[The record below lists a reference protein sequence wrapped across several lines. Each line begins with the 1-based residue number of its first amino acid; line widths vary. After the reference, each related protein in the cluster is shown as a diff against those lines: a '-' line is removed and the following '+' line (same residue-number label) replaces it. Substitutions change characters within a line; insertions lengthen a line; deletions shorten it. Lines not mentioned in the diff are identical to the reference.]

1 MSANEKRFNFQA
13 IDWKDSNL
21 RKPLILLG
29 ARQFGKTY
37 LLKDFGKSNYQNTAY
52 ISFESNQEYLEIFKR
67 DKNPNRII
75 KELSYLLKLKIEPQK
90 TLIIFDDV
98 QKAPDVICSLKY
110 FCEDANE
117 YHIACAATSLENSSL
132 QHKVFPV
139 GKVNFLDVYP
149 LTFSEFLGAIGENF
163 LQAYLHDYD
172 TLEPVSTPTY
182 NDLVDKLKLYLTIG
196 GMPKALN
203 AYLKDDD
210 LGTVDD
216 VLSGIINDYYLNFL
230 QGPLIKPYPKIKA
243 IFDSLPTQLSK
254 ENKKFLFNLV
264 KVGARAREYEDALQ
278 WLVNA
283 RVFYKIYRNKAPKL
297 PVSAYD
303 DLSAFKMYLVDVGM
317 LRRLSKLSAYAIS
330 EGNRLFSE
338 FKGALTENF
347 VLEQLVTQFEMPR
360 YWSVLNPPHE
370 VDFLIQKDNDIIPIE
385 VKSDANIRSRSLQKY
400 QELFKDDIKLRVWF
414 SLENLKLDGNLLN
427 IPLFMANEASR
438 LIEMAY
444 KQLGIK

>member
-1 MSANEKRFNFQA
+1 MKRDLISKL
-13 IDWKDSNL
+13 IDWKVSNL

-230 QGPLIKPYPKIKA
+230 QGPSIKPYPKIKA

-400 QELFKDDIKLRVWF
+400 QELFKDDIKLRVRF

>member
-1 MSANEKRFNFQA
+1 MKRDLISKL

-132 QHKVFPV
+132 QHKVFSV

-230 QGPLIKPYPKIKA
+230 QGPSIKPYPKIKA

-400 QELFKDDIKLRVWF
+400 QELFKDDIKLRVRF

>member
-1 MSANEKRFNFQA
+1 MKRDLISKL

-196 GMPKALN
+196 GIPKALN

-230 QGPLIKPYPKIKA
+230 QGPSIKPYPKIKA

-400 QELFKDDIKLRVWF
+400 QELFKDDIKLRVRF

-427 IPLFMANEASR
+427 IPLFMAHEASR

>member
-1 MSANEKRFNFQA
+1 MKRDLISKL

-230 QGPLIKPYPKIKA
+230 QGPSIKPYPKIKA

-303 DLSAFKMYLVDVGM
+303 NLSAFKMYLVDVGM

-400 QELFKDDIKLRVWF
+400 QELFKDDIKLRVRF

>member
-1 MSANEKRFNFQA
+1 MKRDLISKL

-230 QGPLIKPYPKIKA
+230 QGPSIKPYPKIKA

-400 QELFKDDIKLRVWF
+400 QELFKDDIKLRVRF

>member
-1 MSANEKRFNFQA
+1 MKRDLISKL

-52 ISFESNQEYLEIFKR
+52 ISFESNKEYLEIFKR

-230 QGPLIKPYPKIKA
+230 QGPSIKPYPKIKA

-400 QELFKDDIKLRVWF
+400 QELFKDDIKLRVRF

>member
-1 MSANEKRFNFQA
+1 MKRDLISKL

-230 QGPLIKPYPKIKA
+230 QGPSIKPYPKIKA
-243 IFDSLPTQLSK
+243 IFDSLTTQLSK

-400 QELFKDDIKLRVWF
+400 QELFKDDIKLRVRF

>member
-1 MSANEKRFNFQA
+1 MKRDLISKL

-132 QHKVFPV
+132 QHKVFTV

-230 QGPLIKPYPKIKA
+230 QGPSIKPYPKIKA

-370 VDFLIQKDNDIIPIE
+370 VDFLIQNDNDIIPIE

-400 QELFKDDIKLRVWF
+400 QELFKDDIKLRVRF

>member
-1 MSANEKRFNFQA
+1 MKRDLISKL
-13 IDWKDSNL
+13 IDWKNSNL

-230 QGPLIKPYPKIKA
+230 QGPSIKPYPKIKA

-400 QELFKDDIKLRVWF
+400 QELFKDDIKLRVRF

>member
-1 MSANEKRFNFQA
+1 MEQ
-13 IDWKDSNL
+13 DNL
-21 RKPLILLG
+21 VKLI
-29 ARQFGKTY
+29 FF
-37 LLKDFGKSNYQNTAY
+37 LKDFGKSNYQNTAY

-172 TLEPVSTPTY
+172 TLEPVSTPKY

-230 QGPLIKPYPKIKA
+230 QGPSIKPYPKIKA

-400 QELFKDDIKLRVWF
+400 QELFKDDIKLRVRF

>member
-1 MSANEKRFNFQA
+1 MKRDLISKL

-230 QGPLIKPYPKIKA
+230 QGPSIKPYPKIKA

-264 KVGARAREYEDALQ
+264 KVGARARDYEDALQ

-400 QELFKDDIKLRVWF
+400 QELFKDDIKLRVRF

>member
-1 MSANEKRFNFQA
+1 MKRDLISKL

-149 LTFSEFLGAIGENF
+149 LTFSEFLGAIAENF

-230 QGPLIKPYPKIKA
+230 QGPSIKPYPKIKA

-400 QELFKDDIKLRVWF
+400 QELFKDDIKLRVRF

>member
-1 MSANEKRFNFQA
+1 MKRDLISKL

-230 QGPLIKPYPKIKA
+230 QGPSIKPYPKIKA

-370 VDFLIQKDNDIIPIE
+370 VDFLIQ
-385 VKSDANIRSRSLQKY
+385 
-400 QELFKDDIKLRVWF
+400 
-414 SLENLKLDGNLLN
+414 N
-427 IPLFMANEASR
+427 IPRTLSNF
-438 LIEMAY
+438 
-444 KQLGIK
+444 

>member
-1 MSANEKRFNFQA
+1 MKRDLISKL

-52 ISFESNQEYLEIFKR
+52 LSFESNQEYLEIFKR

-230 QGPLIKPYPKIKA
+230 QGPSIKPYPKIKA

-400 QELFKDDIKLRVWF
+400 QELFKDDIKLRVRF

>member
-1 MSANEKRFNFQA
+1 MKRDLISKL

-98 QKAPDVICSLKY
+98 QKAPDVICSLKF

-230 QGPLIKPYPKIKA
+230 QGPSIKPYPKIKA

-400 QELFKDDIKLRVWF
+400 QELFKDDIKLRVRF

>member
-1 MSANEKRFNFQA
+1 MKRDLISKL

-230 QGPLIKPYPKIKA
+230 QGPSIKPYPKIKA

-338 FKGALTENF
+338 IKGALTENF

-400 QELFKDDIKLRVWF
+400 QELFKDDIKLRVRF

>member
-1 MSANEKRFNFQA
+1 MKRDLISKL

-230 QGPLIKPYPKIKA
+230 QGPSIKPYPKIKA

-360 YWSVLNPPHE
+360 YWSVLNPPYE

-400 QELFKDDIKLRVWF
+400 QELFKDDIKLRVRF

>member
-1 MSANEKRFNFQA
+1 MEQ
-13 IDWKDSNL
+13 DNL
-21 RKPLILLG
+21 VKLI
-29 ARQFGKTY
+29 FF
-37 LLKDFGKSNYQNTAY
+37 LKDFGKSNYQNTAY

-230 QGPLIKPYPKIKA
+230 QGPSIKPYPKIKA

-400 QELFKDDIKLRVWF
+400 QELFKDDIKLRVRF

>member
-1 MSANEKRFNFQA
+1 MKRDLISKL

-230 QGPLIKPYPKIKA
+230 QGPSIKPYPKIKA

-360 YWSVLNPPHE
+360 YWSVLNPPHD

-400 QELFKDDIKLRVWF
+400 QELFKDDIKLRVRF

>member
-1 MSANEKRFNFQA
+1 MKRDSISKL

-182 NDLVDKLKLYLTIG
+182 NDLVDKFKLYLTIG

-230 QGPLIKPYPKIKA
+230 QGPSIKPYPKIKA

-264 KVGARAREYEDALQ
+264 KVGARAREYLDALQ

-283 RVFYKIYRNKAPKL
+283 RVVNKIYRNKAPKL

-360 YWSVLNPPHE
+360 YWSVLIPPHE

-400 QELFKDDIKLRVWF
+400 QELFKDDIKLRVRF

>member
-1 MSANEKRFNFQA
+1 M
-13 IDWKDSNL
+13 
-21 RKPLILLG
+21 
-29 ARQFGKTY
+29 
-37 LLKDFGKSNYQNTAY
+37 
-52 ISFESNQEYLEIFKR
+52 
-67 DKNPNRII
+67 
-75 KELSYLLKLKIEPQK
+75 
-90 TLIIFDDV
+90 
-98 QKAPDVICSLKY
+98 
-110 FCEDANE
+110 
-117 YHIACAATSLENSSL
+117 
-132 QHKVFPV
+132 
-139 GKVNFLDVYP
+139 
-149 LTFSEFLGAIGENF
+149 
-163 LQAYLHDYD
+163 
-172 TLEPVSTPTY
+172 
-182 NDLVDKLKLYLTIG
+182 DKLKLYLTIG

-230 QGPLIKPYPKIKA
+230 QGPSIKPYPKIKA

-360 YWSVLNPPHE
+360 YWSVLDPPHE

-400 QELFKDDIKLRVWF
+400 QELFKDDIKLRVRF

>member
-1 MSANEKRFNFQA
+1 MKRDLISKL

-98 QKAPDVICSLKY
+98 QKSPDVICSLKY

-230 QGPLIKPYPKIKA
+230 QGPSIKPYPKIKA

-400 QELFKDDIKLRVWF
+400 QELFKDDIKLRVRF

>member
-1 MSANEKRFNFQA
+1 MKRDLISKL

-230 QGPLIKPYPKIKA
+230 QGPSIKPYPKIKA

-400 QELFKDDIKLRVWF
+400 QELFKDDIKLRVRF
-414 SLENLKLDGNLLN
+414 SLDNLKLDGNLLN

>member
-1 MSANEKRFNFQA
+1 MKRDLISKL

-230 QGPLIKPYPKIKA
+230 QGPSIKPYPKIKA

-264 KVGARAREYEDALQ
+264 KVGARAREYEEALQ

-400 QELFKDDIKLRVWF
+400 QELFKDDIKLRVRF

>member
-1 MSANEKRFNFQA
+1 MKRDLISKL

-230 QGPLIKPYPKIKA
+230 QGPSIKPYPKIKA

-283 RVFYKIYRNKAPKL
+283 RVFYKIYRNTAPKL

-400 QELFKDDIKLRVWF
+400 QELFKDDIKLRVRF

>member
-1 MSANEKRFNFQA
+1 MVK
-13 IDWKDSNL
+13 
-21 RKPLILLG
+21 LI
-29 ARQFGKTY
+29 FF
-37 LLKDFGKSNYQNTAY
+37 LKDFGKSNYQNTAY

-110 FCEDANE
+110 FCKDANE

-230 QGPLIKPYPKIKA
+230 QGPSIKPYPKIKA

-400 QELFKDDIKLRVWF
+400 QELFKDDIKLRVRF

>member
-1 MSANEKRFNFQA
+1 MKRDLISKL

-230 QGPLIKPYPKIKA
+230 QGPSIKSYPKIKA

-400 QELFKDDIKLRVWF
+400 QELFKDDIKLRVRF

>member
-1 MSANEKRFNFQA
+1 MKRDLISKL

-210 LGTVDD
+210 LGTVDY
-216 VLSGIINDYYLNFL
+216 VLSVIINDYYLNFL
-230 QGPLIKPYPKIKA
+230 QGPSIKPYPKIKA

-264 KVGARAREYEDALQ
+264 KVGARAREYVDALQ

-400 QELFKDDIKLRVWF
+400 QELFKDDIKLRVRF

>member
-1 MSANEKRFNFQA
+1 MKRDLISKL

-230 QGPLIKPYPKIKA
+230 QGPSIKPYPKIKA

-360 YWSVLNPPHE
+360 YWSVLNRPHE

-400 QELFKDDIKLRVWF
+400 QELFKDDIKLRVRF

>member
-1 MSANEKRFNFQA
+1 MKRDLISKL

-230 QGPLIKPYPKIKA
+230 QGPSIKPYPKIKA

-385 VKSDANIRSRSLQKY
+385 VKSHANIRSRSLQKY
-400 QELFKDDIKLRVWF
+400 QELFKDDIKLRVRF

>member
-1 MSANEKRFNFQA
+1 MKRDLISKL

-230 QGPLIKPYPKIKA
+230 QGPSIKPYPKIKA

-297 PVSAYD
+297 PVSGYY

-400 QELFKDDIKLRVWF
+400 QELFKDDIKLRVRF